1 MSASA
6 QLREYCGGLHFANPP
21 YELIRAWSAELS
33 IVAAEFRL
41 SVRVLGDRQH
51 ENRVGPCRA

>member
-1 MSASA
+1 MSATA
-6 QLREYCGGLHFANPP
+6 QLREYCGGLRLANPP

-41 SVRVLGDRQH
+41 SGRMLGDRPH
-51 ENRVGPCRA
+51 ENRVVPSRA